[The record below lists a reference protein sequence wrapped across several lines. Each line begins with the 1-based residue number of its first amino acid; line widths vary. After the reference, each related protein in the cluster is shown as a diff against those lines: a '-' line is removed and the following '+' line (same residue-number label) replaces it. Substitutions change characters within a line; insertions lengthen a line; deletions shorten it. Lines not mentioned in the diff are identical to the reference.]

1 MTNVLKVLNFAFIV
15 LLIISTM
22 SFLVNF
28 APWALGAIAGWQ
40 LGSWFRP
47 LLSGLDNWVDER
59 TNREND

>member
-1 MTNVLKVLNFAFIV
+1 MTNILKVLNFAFV
-15 LLIISTM
+15 LLLIISTM

-47 LLSGLDNWVDER
+47 LLSHLDNWVDGR
-59 TNREND
+59 ANGEND